1 MNIITIP
8 AGSNC
13 YLVSQGEEHLMI
25 DAGAPGMGA
34 KIERTLVQHQIA
46 MEQIRYLVLTH
57 GHSDHI
63 GNAALF
69 QKKYGIPIVV
79 HENDVALINNPFS
92 QEMQA
97 THPIGKTIIWV
108 GKGSMKRNPPQ
119 PFTPDLI
126 ITGPATNRLGFG
138 ETIHPLPGHT
148 RGSMAISF
156 PTGELFVGDIFM
168 NMINPHPAYLWEDQ
182 ATLQK
187 SIRAVRQLPTKTIY
201 YGHGRPTP
209 SRTRSDF

>member
-1 MNIITIP
+1 MNIITIS

-34 KIERTLVQHQIA
+34 KIERILAQHQIA

-79 HENDVALINNPFS
+79 HENDITLIDNPFS
-92 QEMQA
+92 QKMQA

-119 PFTPDLI
+119 
-126 ITGPATNRLGFG
+126 
-138 ETIHPLPGHT
+138 TIHPLPGHT

-168 NMINPHPAYLWEDQ
+168 NMINPQPAYLWEDQ

-187 SIRAVRQLPTKTIY
+187 SIQAVRQLPAKTIY

-209 SRTRSDF
+209 LSKF